1 MSSALTVAGKGKLA
15 MDKWVV
21 RSSIFLLFIAMSL
34 AFRFS
39 LNPNVKHFDS
49 LLTCQNNNNDNI
61 SSSSY
66 LKERIVELANDP
78 HTVDWMKKIRRQ
90 IHENP
95 ELAFEE
101 FETSKLI
108 RQQLDQMGI
117 AYRWP
122 VARTGVVATLG
133 SGSSP
138 FVALRADMDAL
149 PIQVLCFVPVRNKH
163 THTHTHT
170 HTHIY
175 WLI

>member
-1 MSSALTVAGKGKLA
+1 
-15 MDKWVV
+15 
-21 RSSIFLLFIAMSL
+21 
-34 AFRFS
+34 
-39 LNPNVKHFDS
+39 
-49 LLTCQNNNNDNI
+49 
-61 SSSSY
+61 
-66 LKERIVELANDP
+66 
-78 HTVDWMKKIRRQ
+78 MKKIRRQ

-163 THTHTHT
+163 
-170 HTHIY
+170 IY
-175 WLI
+175 VYIYILVDVMGFLH